1 MVGNVRHLAGMGGEG
16 EGRQDPFRGQG
27 GNRHGR
33 AGDVPMV
40 RRGKREMRSNNVCL
54 TNRRR
59 TEHDP
64 LVHVWKV
71 IETRTTC
78 GIYFVWEAVESWTGR
93 RVLFEGDSRWCAYFA
108 GEPATC
114 LWCLG
119 AS

>member
-1 MVGNVRHLAGMGGEG
+1 
-16 EGRQDPFRGQG
+16 
-27 GNRHGR
+27 
-33 AGDVPMV
+33 MV

-78 GIYFVWEAVESWTGR
+78 GIYF
-93 RVLFEGDSRWCAYFA
+93 EGDSRWRAYFA

>member
-1 MVGNVRHLAGMGGEG
+1 MRTNNVR
-16 EGRQDPFRGQG
+16 
-27 GNRHGR
+27 
-33 AGDVPMV
+33 
-40 RRGKREMRSNNVCL
+40 L

-71 IETRTTC
+71 LETRTAC